1 MQVHGTKN
9 CDHEKAPGHQYGMGD
24 GPEFLHEI
32 AEMSKKQSEF

>member
-1 MQVHGTKN
+1 MQVHGAKN
-9 CDHEKAPGHQYGMGD
+9 CDHEKAPCHQYGTGD